1 MTAYLGQKT
10 GMEMS
15 SHSEMTHLDKSLQQR
30 VSDFCRTHAA
40 DFDLELNDYVRRYFL
55 KSRATLFVAAGL
67 LTIGPLSSLK
77 TGQWILSISY
87 LPVVLMFVVYSLF
100 SNRIEVLNRRAALY
114 VDLINK
120 VSLLTTAWCFYIY
133 HSTGNMDKLASASPL
148 VMMIITWAMNV
159 SVGIWRNA
167 INAVL
172 STAFFLGCLAYFEP
186 HYIFVN
192 VGSLT
197 TGAIIGAVLQ
207 SLLFRLFR
215 YKFYFGQQEK
225 NLRNHAY
232 KQLEKVLYPHQRR
245 MIEDGYTLEE
255 TMPVGWGEACVIAF
269 DVVESSK
276 IKSPYARTL
285 LQNVLKKCQT
295 IMMQNYNSADFESNA
310 YRIKEMGDGFLC
322 SIGFPF
328 KVPGT
333 WQKESLAIKLA
344 QQFVTIFHEEAAK
357 LAPNE
362 RIHCSIGIANGVI
375 EAFYPHTTP
384 KEYDIY
390 GRPLILA
397 TRYEN
402 IRKELFNHIPKSSII
417 VLQEPVYM
425 RLPPQLQQGFV
436 QFELKNFRI
445 RDDQEAK
452 RLFYMVF
459 DQQGHPYVRPP
470 NLATQRIVS

>member
-1 MTAYLGQKT
+1 
-10 GMEMS
+10 MS

-30 VSDFCRTHAA
+30 VSDFCRTHASE
-40 DFDLELNDYVRRYFL
+40 FDLEVNDYVRRYFL
-55 KSRATLFVAAGL
+55 RSRATLFVAAGL
-67 LTIGPLSSLK
+67 LAIGPLSAVK
-77 TGQWILSISY
+77 TGVWVLGFSY
-87 LPVVLMFVVYSLF
+87 APVVLMFAVYSLL
-100 SNRIEVLNRRAALY
+100 SNRIEGLNKRASLY
-114 VDLINK
+114 VEVINK
-120 VSLLTTAWCFYIY
+120 VTLISTAWSFYIY
-133 HSTGNMDKLASASPL
+133 HSTGNMDKLASASPML
-148 VMMIITWAMNV
+148 MMIITWAMNV
-159 SVGIWRNA
+159 NLGFLRNI
-167 INAVL
+167 INATL
-172 STAFFLGCLAYFEP
+172 SSLLFLGFLAYFEP
-186 HYIFVN
+186 HYIFIN
-192 VGSLT
+192 AGSLT
-197 TGAIIGAVLQ
+197 VGALVGSVLQ
-207 SLLFRLFR
+207 SLVFRLFR
-215 YKFYFGQQEK
+215 YKFYFSQQEK

-295 IMMQNYNSADFESNA
+295 IMMQNYNSADFEANA

-322 SIGFPF
+322 AIGFPF

-344 QQFVTIFHEEAAK
+344 QQFVTAFHEEAAK

-362 RIHCSIGIANGVI
+362 RIYCSIGIASGVI

-402 IRKELFNHIPKSSII
+402 IRKELFNHVPKSSII

-436 QFELKNFRI
+436 QFDLKNFRI

-459 DQQGHPYVRPP
+459 DHSGHPYVRPP
-470 NLATQRIVS
+470 NLATQRVS